1 MVLASIRSHRLTH
14 ALGSLPSWVPVL
26 IFYTAMAIVTIGRH
40 AIAHPRTVC
49 ACTGAGDPALFMWG
63 LSWWPHAIAHGLN
76 PFVSH
81 YLWTP
86 TGVNTAQDTLIPTA
100 AFVMAPVTELFGPVF
115 SYNVLSI
122 ASPVLSALTAYLL
135 CRRLVG
141 RELPAVAGGYLFG
154 FSSYEFAQLTGHLHL
169 VTIFLIPV
177 MVHMALRRVDREIS
191 RLLYVIVMALLL
203 ILQAGLSTE
212 LLAEIVG
219 FGAIVLICA
228 RFLAPVPQRS
238 RINGLMIETVGAGVL
253 AIVVASPFFYYA
265 LFSGEFPNGPVP
277 YWDIYAQ
284 DLLNPF
290 FPTTATWL
298 GHHDFQS
305 LSATYV
311 GGGVTGDDGYL
322 SIPLVIAFLV
332 WALGVERH
340 RALTRL
346 ALIVAALSFVLA
358 LGAHLHIAG
367 EQTVTLPFYWVRHLP
382 IFNDLLPS
390 RIALFTSLAVAVGM
404 AAWLARPTG
413 HVVGRWLVV
422 LLAVV
427 MLFPNITSSL
437 YGVAPRNPRFF
448 STALYKRYLTP
459 GETVMV
465 LPFGYNDV
473 STLWQAEA
481 GFSFYM
487 PEGYVSQINPP
498 PFDKEPIVGRLE
510 QNMPPAP
517 AELASFIRQHFV
529 SHVIVDQVAAGPWPG
544 VLAQLGFHMRSV
556 GGVLLYTIPGAPAV
570 TQPDGAHAQRK
581 GRTRVRTSTNTAR
594 NPSLQVM
601 FLPSS

>member
-1 MVLASIRSHRLTH
+1 MAVASARSHRLTRTIG
-14 ALGSLPSWVPVL
+14 ALPTWVPVL
-26 IFYTAMAIVTIGRH
+26 VFYAVMAIVTIGRH
-40 AIAHPRTVC
+40 AVAHPRTVC
-49 ACTGAGDPALFMWG
+49 ACVGSGDPALFMWG

-100 AFVMAPVTELFGPVF
+100 AFAMAPFTELLGPIF

-122 ASPVLSALTAYLL
+122 ASPALSALTAYLL
-135 CRRLVG
+135 CRRLVR

-154 FSSYEFAQLTGHLHL
+154 FSSYEFAQLTGHMHL
-169 VTIFLIPV
+169 ITIFLIPV
-177 MVHMALRRVDREIS
+177 MVHVSLRRVDREIS
-191 RLLYVIVMALLL
+191 RRVYVIVIALLL
-203 ILQAGLSTE
+203 VLQAGLSTE
-212 LLAEIVG
+212 LLSECVG
-219 FGAIVLICA
+219 FGAVILICA
-228 RFLAPVPQRS
+228 RFLAPVPQRV
-238 RINGLMIETVGAGVL
+238 RISGLMIETVGAGVL
-253 AIVVASPFFYYA
+253 ALVVASPFFYYA
-265 LFSGEFPNGPVP
+265 LFSGEFPKGPAP
-277 YWDIYAQ
+277 FWDVFAQ

-290 FPTTATWL
+290 FPTIATWF

-305 LSATYV
+305 LSATYA

-322 SIPLVIAFLV
+322 GIPLVIAFLV
-332 WALGVERH
+332 WALGVER
-340 RALTRL
+340 RRTLTRIV
-346 ALIVAALSFVLA
+346 LIVAALSFVAA

-390 RIALFTSLAVAVGM
+390 RIALFTSLAIAIGI

-413 HVVGRWLVV
+413 HVAGRWLVMLV
-422 LLAVV
+422 ALV

-448 STALYKRYLTP
+448 STTLYKRYLTP
-459 GETVMV
+459 GETVMM
-465 LPFGYNDV
+465 LPFAYNDI

-487 PEGYVSQINPP
+487 PEGYVSQITPP
-498 PFDKEPIVGRLE
+498 PFDKEPIVIQLL

-529 SHVIVDQVAAGPWPG
+529 SHVIVDPVVAGPWPSA
-544 VLAQLGFHMRSV
+544 LAQLGFHARSV
-556 GGVLLYTIPGAPAV
+556 GGVLLYTVPGAPA
-570 TQPDGAHAQRK
+570 
-581 GRTRVRTSTNTAR
+581 
-594 NPSLQVM
+594 
-601 FLPSS
+601 

>member
-1 MVLASIRSHRLTH
+1 MTLTSTRSRRLTQ
-14 ALGSLPSWVPVL
+14 AIGSLPAWVLVL
-26 IFYTAMAIVTIGRH
+26 IFYTTMAILTIGRH

-49 ACTGAGDPALFMWG
+49 ACVGSGDPALFMWG

-100 AFVMAPVTELFGPVF
+100 AFVMTPFTELLGPVF

-122 ASPVLSALTAYLL
+122 ASPALSALTAYLL
-135 CRRLVG
+135 CQRIVG

-154 FSSYEFAQLTGHLHL
+154 FSSYEFAQLTGHMHL

-177 MVHMALRRVDREIS
+177 MVHISLRRIDREIS
-191 RLLYVIVMALLL
+191 QRVYVIAMALLL

-212 LLAEIVG
+212 LLAECVG
-219 FGAIVLICA
+219 FGAVILVCA
-228 RFLAPVPQRS
+228 RLMAPALQRS
-238 RINGLMIETVGAGVL
+238 RINGLVVETLGAGVL
-253 AIVVASPFFYYA
+253 AFVVASPFFYYA
-265 LFSGEFPNGPVP
+265 LFSGEFPKGPAP
-277 YWDIYAQ
+277 FWDVFAQ

-290 FPTTATWL
+290 FPTIATWL

-322 SIPLVIAFLV
+322 SIPLAIAFLV
-332 WALGVERH
+332 WALGAER
-340 RALTRL
+340 RRTLTRL
-346 ALIVAALSFVLA
+346 ILIVATLSFIAA

-390 RIALFTSLAVAVGM
+390 RIALFTSLAVAIGI

-422 LLAVV
+422 MLAIV

-465 LPFGYNDV
+465 LPFGYNDI
-473 STLWQAEA
+473 STLWQAET

-487 PEGYVSQINPP
+487 PEGYVSQITPS
-498 PFDKEPIVGRLE
+498 PFDRESVVGQLE
-510 QNMPPAP
+510 QNVPPAP

-529 SHVIVDQVAAGPWPG
+529 SYVIVDPVVAGPWPN
-544 VLAQLGFHMRSV
+544 VLTQLGFHVRLV
-556 GGVLLYTIPGAPAV
+556 GGVLLYKVPGAPV
-570 TQPDGAHAQRK
+570 
-581 GRTRVRTSTNTAR
+581 
-594 NPSLQVM
+594 
-601 FLPSS
+601 